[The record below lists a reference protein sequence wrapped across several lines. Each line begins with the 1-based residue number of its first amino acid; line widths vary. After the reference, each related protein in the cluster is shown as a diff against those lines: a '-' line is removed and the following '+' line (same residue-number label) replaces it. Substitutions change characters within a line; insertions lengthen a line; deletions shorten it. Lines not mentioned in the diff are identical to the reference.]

1 MNFDQIIDRNEYPTL
16 KWNKPLLTEHFG
28 NDGALPFWVADMD
41 FRAPDVVID
50 SLLKRVDHGIF
61 GYEYKKDSYFD
72 ALVNWYKN
80 RHQWLI
86 DLNHIEFCPSVLN
99 AVSILINQ
107 HSDKGDGI
115 IIQPPVFF

>member
-50 SLLKRVDHGIF
+50 SLLKRVEHGIF
-61 GYEYKKDSYFD
+61 GYEYKRDSYFD
-72 ALVNWYKN
+72 ALVNWYQN
-80 RHQWLI
+80 RH
-86 DLNHIEFCPSVLN
+86 H
-99 AVSILINQ
+99 
-107 HSDKGDGI
+107 H
-115 IIQPPVFF
+115 